1 MDGGIRWKMGVLRV
15 RGLIRGAGGRGL
27 REGKSVSVLQH
38 LGDQHEGVV
47 GWRREHKMEDGS
59 VRSKGVDKGGKG
71 GGEGQGRNICECPA
85 ASWKPASNGW
95 WDDREGRGK
104 GGWGRVI
111 MEGGIRWK
119 IGVLG
124 RSKGVDKEGGGG
136 AGKEHL

>member
-1 MDGGIRWKMGVLRV
+1 MKGWWDGEGSIRWKMGVLGV
-15 RGLIRGAGGRGL
+15 RGLIRGARAGERV
-27 REGKSVSVLQH
+27 REGTS
-38 LGDQHEGVV
+38 
-47 GWRREHKMEDGS
+47 
-59 VRSKGVDKGGKG
+59 
-71 GGEGQGRNICECPA
+71 ECPA

-124 RSKGVDKEGGGG
+124 RSKGIDKEGGGG